1 MKTVELLEKLTSLHG
16 VSGCEEE
23 VVSFLKD
30 FLEPIGAVSTDSMNN
45 VYCTFGEGYHILLN
59 AHTDEIGLVVTEIT
73 NDGFLKVAKCGGV
86 DPRMLL
92 GYEVTVHG
100 KKDIFGIISTLPP
113 HLQKAEDSEKVPD
126 FSAISI
132 DVGMN
137 FEDVCKIVSL
147 GDKITFK
154 RNFTPL
160 LNNCLSASCLDDRA
174 GVAVIVSAA
183 QRIKKLN
190 LPCKI
195 TLMLC
200 SQEEVG
206 TRGSKIG
213 PYGLNAC
220 EAISVDVS
228 FAYTPQSKKE
238 ECGIISNGPMIGV
251 SPILDREMSDCLIKC
266 AEKNGIKYQLEV
278 MPGNTGTDADS
289 ISVCESGIKTAL
301 ISLPQKYMHTPVE
314 TVSIDDIEAAS
325 DLICA
330 YACERAGENN
340 A

>member
-1 MKTVELLEKLTSLHG
+1 MKTVELLEKLTSVHG
-16 VSGCEEE
+16 VSGSEEN
-23 VVSFLKD
+23 VVLLLKEL
-30 FLEPIGAVSTDSMNN
+30 LEPIGDVSTDSMNN
-45 VYCTFGEGYHILLN
+45 VYCTFGNGYHILLN
-59 AHTDEIGLVVTEIT
+59 AHIDEIGLVVTEIT
-73 NDGFLKVAKCGGV
+73 NEGFLKVAKCGGV

-100 KKDIFGIISTLPP
+100 KKDVFGVISTLPP
-113 HLQKAEDSEKVPD
+113 HLQKNGDSDKVPD
-126 FSAISI
+126 FSDISI

-137 FEDVCKIVSL
+137 FEDVNKIVSL

-160 LNNCLSASCLDDRA
+160 LNNCISASCLDDRA
-174 GVAVIVSAA
+174 GVASIIIAA
-183 QRIKKLN
+183 QKIKDLH

-220 EAISVDVS
+220 EAIAVDVS
-228 FAYTPQSKKE
+228 FAYTPQAKKE
-238 ECGIISNGPMIGV
+238 ECGVISKGPMIGI
-251 SPILDREMSDCLIKC
+251 SPVLNRDMTDCLIKC
-266 AEKNGIKYQLEV
+266 AEKNGIKYQLEI
-278 MPGNTGTDADS
+278 MSGTTGTDADS
-289 ISVCESGIKTAL
+289 ISVSESGVKTAL

-314 TVSIDDIEAAS
+314 TVSIDDIEATA

-330 YACERAGENN
+330 YVCERAGENN